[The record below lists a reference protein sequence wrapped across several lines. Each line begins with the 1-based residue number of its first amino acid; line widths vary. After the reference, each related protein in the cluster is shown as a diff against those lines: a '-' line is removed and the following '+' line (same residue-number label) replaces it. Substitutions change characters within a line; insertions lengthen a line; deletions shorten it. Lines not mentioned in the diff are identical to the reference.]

1 MSLTDTLTTAEDRLL
16 EAIEKIQEPA
26 VGAVRK
32 VAETVDGILP
42 DNRPSVPSSDK
53 LPPPKELVDF
63 YFSFRQRLLDNQRK
77 FATAILDAGSSSAP
91 AAKKPSK
98 PTVAKKVAA
107 A

>member
-1 MSLTDTLTTAEDRLL
+1 ML
-16 EAIEKIQEPA
+16 
-26 VGAVRK
+26 VGLIHAALFKSIVRYIDDSWR
-32 VAETVDGILP
+32 A
-42 DNRPSVPSSDK
+42 
-53 LPPPKELVDF
+53 ELVDF